1 MDHHPSLR
9 KKSVMSEH
17 LDWILR
23 FFTVLDLLIL
33 TILLLILLL
42 KAEIIKNNLQHLT
55 QITDT
60 HYQTITSAKEDF

>member
-1 MDHHPSLR
+1 
-9 KKSVMSEH
+9 MSEH